1 MSPTEAA
8 MFSDIATGVATS
20 VMAILAAI
28 GLTTWRTQ
36 LAGTADY
43 ELARR
48 VLRSVFR
55 VRDEIARMRSP
66 LLSGGE
72 TSTAVAAAGE
82 KLPDDFESAS
92 RRSYELAYD
101 ARWRRLTEVL
111 SDFEVELVE
120 AEVLWGKSTEAHAKR
135 MRKAVARL
143 SIAIRSHLRS
153 RRHEPRTDKERKHLA
168 DHELVLWSGGDEN
181 GVDAFGDEV
190 SALVAEFESF
200 LRPKFPH

>member
-1 MSPTEAA
+1 

-66 LLSGGE
+66 VLSGGE
-72 TSTAVAAAGE
+72 TSVAVSAAGE
-82 KLPDDFESAS
+82 KLPDDFEDAS

-120 AEVLWGKSTEAHAKR
+120 AEVLWGKSTQAHAKR

-143 SIAIRSHLRS
+143 SVAIRSHLRS
-153 RRHEPRTDKERKHLA
+153 RRHEPRTEKERNVLA
-168 DHELVLWSGGDEN
+168 DHEAVLWSGGDEN
-181 GVDAFGDEV
+181 GIDAFGDEIT
-190 SALVAEFESF
+190 AIVAEFETF
-200 LRPKFPH
+200 LRPKLSH